1 MRLTGLAG
9 IAAMSVGVTWT
20 GVARADDTKIA
31 LRISGCEAANIRAD
45 RLFELMRT
53 ELFPRQLVA
62 GDIGPGAPELSAD
75 VRLCMGTVN
84 TASIVIQRAG
94 LGVAERGVDLSDVV
108 GDLRARTLAVAL
120 AEMVTS
126 LPVEQ
131 RNSSTSSSNSPG
143 AILDSTTPAIVASK
157 PADLRGPAASAPSSG
172 TRGSEPG
179 REQSSRSLKL
189 GAGIALRHFF
199 GPSTSLIGPWM
210 SAFAHRFSGEA
221 LFLTSNNSA
230 PVGSV
235 TLYNLD
241 VAAAYEIIA
250 WGESPKLGLRLRG
263 ELGKTW
269 AKGNPTDPSSARGQT
284 DSSTQAA
291 ALLEVLVESPM
302 SRRFGIE
309 AHLSAGA
316 ARGLIATAD
325 YRASATTNG
334 LFVGAGLGL
343 SFDLG
348 EI

>member
-1 MRLTGLAG
+1 MRLARLAG
-9 IAAMSVGVTWT
+9 IAAISVVVSLR

-126 LPVEQ
+126 LPAEP
-131 RNSSTSSSNSPG
+131 RNTNVSSSDSRG
-143 AILDSTTPAIVASK
+143 AIRDATAPALVPSK
-157 PADLRGPAASAPSSG
+157 PTDWQGPPASAPSSG

-179 REQSSRSLKL
+179 REQSSRSWKL
-189 GAGIALRHFF
+189 GAGAALRHFF
-199 GPSTSLIGPWM
+199 DPSTSLIGPWI
-210 SAFAHRFSGEA
+210 SISAHRFSGEA
-221 LFLTSNNSA
+221 LFLTSNSQASA
-230 PVGSV
+230 GSV
-235 TLYNLD
+235 ALYNLD
-241 VAAAYEIIA
+241 AVVAYEIFA
-250 WGESPKLGLRLRG
+250 WGAVPKFAARLKG

-269 AKGNPTDPSSARGQT
+269 AKGNPGSTSHAEGRT
-284 DSSTQAA
+284 DSSTQAG
-291 ALLEVLVESPM
+291 ALLEVLVYSPM

-309 AHLSAGA
+309 ARLSGGA
-316 ARGLIATAD
+316 AKGLTATAD
-325 YRASATTNG
+325 NVATATTNG
-334 LFVGAGLGL
+334 FFVGATLGL
-343 SFDLG
+343 NFDLG
-348 EI
+348 DI